1 DERPRHQVRLTQGY
15 WMGETPVT
23 QALWTE
29 VMGDNPSRFKGDAK
43 RPVEEV
49 TWHAC
54 ETFCQRLN
62 ERIHGLEVELPT
74 EAQWEVACRAG
85 EGVLPRYGEL
95 DTIAWYRENSG
106 RETHAVGEK
115 LPNRWGLYDM
125 LGNVWEWCRD
135 DMRSYGKGLHSDPI
149 GSTIDS
155 DSRVIRGGSFHG
167 VAGCCRA
174 GDRIRYHR
182 DTHWS
187 ALGFRLCRGQP
198 AADRQEGTRRG

>member
-1 DERPRHQVRLTQGY
+1 
-15 WMGETPVT
+15 MGETPVT

-29 VMGDNPSRFKGDAK
+29 VMGHNPSRFKGDAK

-49 TWHAC
+49 TWNAC
-54 ETFCQRLN
+54 EIFCQRLN

-95 DTIAWYRENSG
+95 DAIAWYGRNSG
-106 RETHAVGEK
+106 DSTHAVGEK
-115 LPNRWGLYDM
+115 MPNRWGLYDM

-135 DMRSYGKGLHSDPI
+135 DMRSYGAGLHSDPI

-155 DSRVIRGGSFHG
+155 GARVLRGGSFI
-167 VAGCCRA
+167 ADAWRCRA
-174 GDRIRYHR
+174 GFRSRIPR
-182 DTHWS
+182 DFHWYEH
-187 ALGFRLCRGQP
+187 GFRLCRGQP